1 MVVRAIGLRPV
12 FADET
17 VANLRKQIGEDQV
30 ILGLSGGVDS
40 TVAAALLHRAIGSQL
55 HCIFV
60 DNGLL
65 RKHEFEEVLES
76 YEGHGA
82 SGQRGSSWGEVFRSS
97 CG

>member
-1 MVVRAIGLRPV
+1 M
-12 FADET
+12 
-17 VANLRKQIGEDQV
+17 
-30 ILGLSGGVDS
+30 DS

-76 YEGHGA
+76 YEDMGLQVKGVRA
-82 SGQRGSSWGEVFRSS
+82 GERFLEALADESDPETKRKAIGKVVS
-97 CG
+97 